1 MLKRRK
7 TKKADAAINEG
18 SGMKLIALAALTA
31 ALMAGTAL
39 AQAPAA
45 PAAPQPFMAGPPVGA
60 TVDGV
65 YAPMSK
71 NVKMFGAIVSTES
84 CSYDATRNLIVAPG
98 RGVNQTQAQNDAFVA
113 LINHDGSVH
122 TPKWIGFNRNGL
134 VLNEPYGS
142 DIVGGKLYLSD
153 RDGGTTPTEP
163 SVAVVRMFDMATG
176 APAGEVKAPDSPW
189 MNDIAVARDG
199 TVYGTQ
205 TGNAA
210 QNIPMRVWKITPDGK
225 ASVFM
230 EGPVLKSPN
239 GIAIDNDGNIAVV
252 NMATDEVLTVS
263 PAGQVLKTE
272 HAAMTGNDGIVILKD
287 GTKYLSSVQRGGVS
301 KISPGKPAEL
311 IATGV
316 PSAASMCY
324 DPVANQLVIPMNAN
338 NGLAFIKLN

>member
-1 MLKRRK
+1 MK
-7 TKKADAAINEG
+7 TF
-18 SGMKLIALAALTA
+18 SLAALATV
-31 ALMAGTAL
+31 LLAGTAL

-45 PAAPQPFMAGPPVGA
+45 PAPAAPQPFMAGPPLGV
-60 TVDGV
+60 TNDGV
-65 YAPMSK
+65 YAAMTK
-71 NVKMFGAIVSTES
+71 NVKVFGSIVSTES
-84 CSYDATRNLIVAPG
+84 CSYDPTRNLILAPG
-98 RGVNQTQAQNDAFVA
+98 RGANQTQAQNDAFVA

-142 DIVGGKLYLSD
+142 DVAGGKLYMAD
-153 RDGGTTPTEP
+153 RDGGTRPDEP
-163 SVAVVRMFDMATG
+163 SVAVLRMFDLATG
-176 APAGEVKAPDSPW
+176 KPLGEIRTPESPW

-210 QNIPMRVWKITPDGK
+210 GTPPMRVWKITPDGK
-225 ASVFM
+225 STVFM

-239 GIAIDNDGNIAVV
+239 GIAIDNDGNIVVV
-252 NMATDEVLTVS
+252 NMASDEVLTVS

-311 IATGV
+311 IASGV
-316 PSAASMCY
+316 PAAASMCY
-324 DPVANQLVIPMNAN
+324 DAGANQLVIPMNAN